1 MQSNKC
7 IILFLLLLS
16 VVITVYGLTI
26 GSKEVT
32 EAEME
37 KEIDAFQQ
45 KYNIKEVEIDEI
57 FRNKDRPERYNF

>member
-37 KEIDAFQQ
+37 KEIDAFQE

-57 FRNKDRPERYNF
+57 FRNKDKSKWKN